1 MEPKEGCCRRAVS
14 FLKCSFEIEMY
25 AIFVVSLTLRCGTV
39 WINNCQPAFIQAPWG
54 GVKQSGFG
62 RELDAGA
69 CRNSHY
75 QVGQRSQGEV
85 LQVGDGTGSNCTV
98 MNRLKNDHN

>member
-1 MEPKEGCCRRAVS
+1 MEPKEGCCRRAVF

-62 RELDAGA
+62 RELNAGA
-69 CRNSHY
+69 CKVNALKEKSY
-75 QVGQRSQGEV
+75 KWGMGQVRIV
-85 LQVGDGTGSNCTV
+85 
-98 MNRLKNDHN
+98 R